1 MDDPDWAWPAWKF
14 GMRRDDLFT
23 SLHERYNT
31 FTYSLQDPE
40 AFHHDVYEISID
52 ADTPEQF
59 HRLMA
64 DRRQQRLRELN
75 ESLDTLAVEIIANPK
90 LMASDQWQYAL
101 QLFRTKSYDSIVRY
115 FASYLPDHYL
125 NRHDYQSSSSC
136 SSFSEADSVHTL
148 STKASSAD
156 RALFLD
162 DDFFPDGPVVTVE
175 PCTLDDDVHHHEA
188 CSGDAP
194 SPSTSEA
201 MSPESSVSSPS
212 DADSRSFSSTNP
224 PSRSMS
230 FSGSES
236 GHIVPGLTRRSF
248 SRRGEDETYPLHDC
262 DTADTSVYSLKEA
275 RPTFDND
282 AAVLLENTSQFYGSP
297 YCEEDDEFP
306 TAQLPDDQFG
316 HLDALNTTN
325 DMLESDTPTP
335 RQEGIAAAAAA
346 CCYMDHRPVPVRKV
360 LSRHRAPSP
369 KLALACRE
377 PGYSTRDVRRSPEEA
392 LSRIQKPTQ
401 DALRKR
407 PKGRRPD

>member
-40 AFHHDVYEISID
+40 AFHHDVYELSID

-64 DRRQQRLRELN
+64 DRQQQRLRELN

-90 LMASDQWQYAL
+90 LMGSDQWLHAV

-115 FASYLPDHYL
+115 FASYIPEHYL
-125 NRHDYQSSSSC
+125 DRSDSQSSTSC
-136 SSFSEADSVHTL
+136 SSFSEADSIHTM

-162 DDFFPDGPVVTVE
+162 DEFFPDGPMVTVE
-175 PCTLDDDVHHHEA
+175 PCTLDDGVHHHET

-194 SPSTSEA
+194 SPARSEA
-201 MSPESSVSSPS
+201 ISESSASSPS
-212 DADSRSFSSTNP
+212 ADSRSFSSTNP

-236 GHIVPGLTRRSF
+236 GHIVPGLTRHSF
-248 SRRGEDETYPLHDC
+248 SRHGKAETC
-262 DTADTSVYSLKEA
+262 CVNGRDTADTLVCSLKET
-275 RPTFDND
+275 RPSFGD
-282 AAVLLENTSQFYGSP
+282 ATEVLDSTSQSYGYP
-297 YCEEDDEFP
+297 YCEDGDEFP
-306 TAQLPDDQFG
+306 TAQFPDDEFG
-316 HLDALNTTN
+316 HLDAINTN
-325 DMLESDTPTP
+325 DMPESDTPTP
-335 RQEGIAAAAAA
+335 RQEGIATATTA
-346 CCYMDHRPVPVRKV
+346 CCYMDHRPAPVRRV
-360 LSRHRAPSP
+360 PSLRQRAGSP
-369 KLALACRE
+369 KLAPSCRE
-377 PGYSTRDVRRSPEEA
+377 PGHSACDVRRSPEEA
-392 LSRIQKPTQ
+392 MSRIQKPTQ
-401 DALRKR
+401 DAMRKR
-407 PKGRRPD
+407 PKARRRPD